1 MRVQTAYI
9 LLGKNSSMSLH
20 NFTPLG
26 LDTTTMHSCT
36 LRLSLHPTRKP
47 PTALRT
53 LRDGQAQLRKRCVSL
68 TGCSA
73 PLGAGGS
80 APPVRQGF
88 VARCKWRREG
98 INVQRRD
105 KPRQQLVHALTTGQ
119 EDHTHTKFEPC
130 AAAVSTS
137 RIRRCWPMRY
147 LPLLPPRRCEPPTT
161 PG

>member
-1 MRVQTAYI
+1 MRERTHIHKHTHAQVRVQTAYI
-9 LLGKNSSMSLH
+9 LLGTNSSMLLH

-36 LRLSLHPTRKP
+36 LRLSLHPTGKP

-105 KPRQQLVHALTTGQ
+105 KPAAAAGTRVDDWAGRS
-119 EDHTHTKFEPC
+119 HTHRVR
-130 AAAVSTS
+130 AL
-137 RIRRCWPMRY
+137 RRCR
-147 LPLLPPRRCEPPTT
+147 LH
-161 PG
+161 